1 MLRQYPSF
9 FLPPFG
15 FGAKIISISP
25 SHESAIWKR
34 ATFERWRC
42 VLRMLGARTTGRV
55 RAHVHRDHLLRSSA
69 LSGMQ
74 SALWHQSLF
83 QARPRFARLAR
94 ATHELDWV
102 AAKMVAGGW
111 SRD

>member
-1 MLRQYPSF
+1 
-9 FLPPFG
+9 
-15 FGAKIISISP
+15 
-25 SHESAIWKR
+25 
-34 ATFERWRC
+34 
-42 VLRMLGARTTGRV
+42 MLGARAKGRV

-102 AAKMVAGGW
+102 AAKTGAGGW
-111 SRD
+111 SRDQMGRGIRHVLRRGVALQAGALSMTGWTRAA

>member
-1 MLRQYPSF
+1 MKRRRKENC
-9 FLPPFG
+9 
-15 FGAKIISISP
+15 GAKTIISISP

-83 QARPRFARLAR
+83 QARPRFARLPR
-94 ATHELDWV
+94 ATHELEGGGED
-102 AAKMVAGGW
+102 GGW
-111 SRD
+111 RLVPGLDGTRH